1 MNSLFFWKSWSK
13 SYKLIFWSLAALA
26 LASIFTLWFAYF
38 QNPSLAFTWENLQQ
52 IETVETFTHSFSVG
66 LFEFAVPADSL
77 LLFET
82 LSGSV
87 LHPVEWSFYF
97 FLFCLT
103 IGTVLFITIIT
114 TLKRFSFLVG
124 MGLFILLIIS
134 LRLEVL
140 ELFGLSNKIP
150 TIITLVLVGGLAYYF
165 QSFRTETTF
174 AIRLLTF
181 LSLVIL
187 LSVLFLFSSKVQQP
201 FMHVA
206 VNGLVAGMV
215 LCIVFIGLVAHEIVA
230 LFITIV
236 TKSTKPSKSALHFF
250 VISGIYFANL
260 VLSYLIKEGQLALDL
275 WVINSFFLITVS
287 AVLAVWGFRQR
298 EPLYE
303 NLLSSNSLAVYACL
317 SLMAIAFSIM
327 GFFVVTGS
335 GTMVDGFQDLILYS
349 HLGYGL
355 IFIVYVISNFSPMLL
370 GNLPVYKI
378 LYKPGTMPFF
388 TFRMGSLIATFA
400 FLSYASSWSAYLNQ
414 GYAAFY
420 NAYGDLYY
428 MQGNLT
434 VAEGYFKKSVVYRNQ
449 NQHAHYALATIY
461 AAQLD
466 PAKERIEYSE
476 ICSTSPSEI
485 AFINLSES
493 YGASG
498 NNLAASVVLIEGL
511 KKIPASAIL
520 QNALALTFS
529 KFNQQDSAMY
539 FFQQARSSSQI
550 KDIAETNLLAVGA
563 KFKINFPADS
573 LLMLLDSEKEGAR
586 SNALALANTQQLALN
601 IKYTLPKDTTLTV
614 RQSVLLINHLIN
626 QKSKTDTALLSQI
639 VSLARRPSNDSFK
652 EALMVSV
659 SQAYYE
665 HGMTKKASEL
675 VREVAYGSGKGKYFN
690 LLGLWL
696 MEQNNPT
703 TAAGYFRIAKEKEIK
718 TAPLYEAIA
727 WLEADSLARALPLLE
742 SLLQTKDSLRI
753 KTILKILK
761 SKSDQVLGKSE
772 KYQFCRYKIP
782 LTDSSQFQR
791 AINSIQNDDLRAVA
805 ILDRSKKWFSLDEP
819 EMAISL
825 LQKIKSLTLKDKKL
839 YNNILHFNLMIIA
852 GQENWT
858 LLKQQLTSPLS
869 FEGRPNEKIYLQ
881 ALLDEVD
888 GRETEAKQKFNYLAN
903 ASAQS
908 EEMLLA
914 SAHFFLK
921 DSTDRLK
928 PYSILVNGLLAKPNS
943 IKLLKAYVKEAAILG
958 FDDESQQSLDKLQKL
973 MRPEAFK
980 KYVKENPDYF
990 EVEK

>member
-13 SYKLIFWSLAALA
+13 SYQLIFWSLAALA

-87 LHPVEWSFYF
+87 LHPVEWSFYL

-103 IGTVLFITIIT
+103 IGTIFFVTIIT

-134 LRLEVL
+134 LRLEAL
-140 ELFGLSNKIP
+140 ELLGLSNKIP

-174 AIRLLTF
+174 ATRLLTF

-317 SLMAIAFSIM
+317 SLMAISFSIM

-378 LYKPGTMPFF
+378 LYKPDTMPFF

-400 FLSYASSWSAYLNQ
+400 FLSMHQ
-414 GYAAFY
+414 VG
-420 NAYGDLYY
+420 
-428 MQGNLT
+428 
-434 VAEGYFKKSVVYRNQ
+434 
-449 NQHAHYALATIY
+449 
-461 AAQLD
+461 
-466 PAKERIEYSE
+466 
-476 ICSTSPSEI
+476 
-485 AFINLSES
+485 
-493 YGASG
+493 
-498 NNLAASVVLIEGL
+498 
-511 KKIPASAIL
+511 
-520 QNALALTFS
+520 ALTS
-529 KFNQQDSAMY
+529 
-539 FFQQARSSSQI
+539 I
-550 KDIAETNLLAVGA
+550 KG
-563 KFKINFPADS
+563 
-573 LLMLLDSEKEGAR
+573 ML
-586 SNALALANTQQLALN
+586 
-601 IKYTLPKDTTLTV
+601 
-614 RQSVLLINHLIN
+614 
-626 QKSKTDTALLSQI
+626 
-639 VSLARRPSNDSFK
+639 PST
-652 EALMVSV
+652 M
-659 SQAYYE
+659 
-665 HGMTKKASEL
+665 
-675 VREVAYGSGKGKYFN
+675 
-690 LLGLWL
+690 
-696 MEQNNPT
+696 P
-703 TAAGYFRIAKEKEIK
+703 
-718 TAPLYEAIA
+718 
-727 WLEADSLARALPLLE
+727 
-742 SLLQTKDSLRI
+742 
-753 KTILKILK
+753 
-761 SKSDQVLGKSE
+761 
-772 KYQFCRYKIP
+772 
-782 LTDSSQFQR
+782 
-791 AINSIQNDDLRAVA
+791 
-805 ILDRSKKWFSLDEP
+805 
-819 EMAISL
+819 MAICITC
-825 LQKIKSLTLKDKKL
+825 K
-839 YNNILHFNLMIIA
+839 
-852 GQENWT
+852 
-858 LLKQQLTSPLS
+858 
-869 FEGRPNEKIYLQ
+869 
-881 ALLDEVD
+881 
-888 GRETEAKQKFNYLAN
+888 ET
-903 ASAQS
+903 
-908 EEMLLA
+908 
-914 SAHFFLK
+914 
-921 DSTDRLK
+921 
-928 PYSILVNGLLAKPNS
+928 
-943 IKLLKAYVKEAAILG
+943 
-958 FDDESQQSLDKLQKL
+958 
-973 MRPEAFK
+973 
-980 KYVKENPDYF
+980 
-990 EVEK
+990 